1 MLCESKHMYR
11 IEACS
16 RLNEAWKERDKVNT
30 RVCKKLMDILN
41 CAANG
46 FAKMELG
53 SQ

>member
-1 MLCESKHMYR
+1 MY
-11 IEACS
+11 ETELWS
-16 RLNEAWKERDKVNT
+16 RNEAWKEKDKVYIRISKT
-30 RVCKKLMDILN
+30 VMGVIK